1 MMFSLTIP
9 INLLLVFLVRFT
21 SERPDVENVVIAY
34 LQLLKMVYT
43 TLGLE
48 LSFPVDC
55 HPCAEAVGE
64 TWDAVFVSRMCMHSN
79 VDCSLDNDRE
89 LKIILSF

>member
-1 MMFSLTIP
+1 MMFSLTIL
-9 INLLLVFLVRFT
+9 INLLLVFLVRVT
-21 SERPDVENVVIAY
+21 SEHPDVKILLIAY
-34 LQLLKMVYT
+34 SQLLKMVYT

-64 TWDAVFVSRMCMHSN
+64 TWDAVFVSRMYMHSN
-79 VDCSLDNDRE
+79 VDCSLDNDGE

>member
-1 MMFSLTIP
+1 MFSFTIL

-21 SERPDVENVVIAY
+21 SEHPDVENVVIAY
-34 LQLLKMVYT
+34 FRLLKMVLHT
-43 TLGLE
+43 NLVLE

-55 HPCAEAVGE
+55 HPCAEAVGG

-89 LKIILSF
+89 LEIILSF